1 MTGTFIRASRFRPL
15 KTVPQGLFQVKTVRT
30 RDEMMHCIVS
40 AKNGTTFL
48 VRIPKD
54 RCTGQESCC
63 SGTLLLSI
71 QETPGQGYFFQIMR
85 MESAVSL
92 FDQHITADDFDDEK
106 RVDDSLP
113 SAYVLQDDSTTYA
126 VTGQD
131 YTFLGSGPEGLWK
144 TWEETAE
151 VYETVCLA
159 LMDNRGTIFRVVL
172 LKRNVELF
180 LYPFQG
186 KSVGRFMNGNGA
198 TLFKLFKRE

>member
-1 MTGTFIRASRFRPL
+1 MTGTFIQASRFRQL
-15 KTVPQGLFQVKTVRT
+15 KTVPQGIFQVKTVRA
-30 RDEMMHCIVS
+30 RDEMVHCIVS
-40 AKNGTTFL
+40 AKDGSTFL

-71 QETPGQGYFFQIMR
+71 QETPGQDHFFQIHR
-85 MESAVSL
+85 LESKVALS
-92 FDQHITADDFDDEK
+92 DQHVTADDFDDEK
-106 RVDDSLP
+106 RADDSLA
-113 SAYVLQDDSTTYA
+113 SAYVLRDDSTTYA

-131 YTFLGSGPEGLWK
+131 YTLLGSGPEGLWK
-144 TWEETAE
+144 PWEETAE
-151 VYETVCLA
+151 VYETVWLA
-159 LMDNRGTIFRVVL
+159 LMDNRGTILRVVL

-198 TLFKLFKRE
+198 TLFKLFKRG